1 MILESRLGFITQ
13 HLVGGICNLKI
24 GFAFESCRI
33 TDMLR
38 LTSILTY
45 IGDYVKRT
53 YIPQTKLSYQLTVV
67 SFISYNL
74 IDDEALKL
82 EVKTLEDAM

>member
-1 MILESRLGFITQ
+1 
-13 HLVGGICNLKI
+13 
-24 GFAFESCRI
+24 
-33 TDMLR
+33 MLR

-45 IGDYVKRT
+45 IGDYVERT

-82 EVKTLEDAM
+82 EVKTLEDAMQGMFISSLNVSLQ